1 MSACNEAPIHSDGM
15 LSWKSFFHTQIV
27 VVLTIHHGCMDDSS
41 TVTCRDEVGAYDG
54 PGCRM
59 LGAIDGAG
67 EKRIV
72 RATDEVRAREFIDH
86 FDMMAKN
93 FSHQILGEN

>member
-1 MSACNEAPIHSDGM
+1 MSACNEAPIHSYGM
-15 LSWKSFFHTQIV
+15 LSGESFFHSQIV
-27 VVLTIHHGCMDDSS
+27 VILTIHHGCMDDSS